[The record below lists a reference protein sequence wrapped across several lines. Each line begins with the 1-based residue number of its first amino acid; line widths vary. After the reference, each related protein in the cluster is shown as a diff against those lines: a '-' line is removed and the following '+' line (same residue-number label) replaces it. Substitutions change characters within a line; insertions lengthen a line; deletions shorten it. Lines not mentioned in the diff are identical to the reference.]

1 MEAEESA
8 NMQQTT
14 GSQVTSTSGASATSQ
29 DQAMDIPG
37 TSMSGQGRE
46 LDTAGENSM
55 ECNPNSTEG
64 KCDLYLLV
72 TS

>member
-46 LDTAGENSM
+46 LDTAGETAWN
-55 ECNPNSTEG
+55 
-64 KCDLYLLV
+64 V
-72 TS
+72 TQTLQKVNVTYIY